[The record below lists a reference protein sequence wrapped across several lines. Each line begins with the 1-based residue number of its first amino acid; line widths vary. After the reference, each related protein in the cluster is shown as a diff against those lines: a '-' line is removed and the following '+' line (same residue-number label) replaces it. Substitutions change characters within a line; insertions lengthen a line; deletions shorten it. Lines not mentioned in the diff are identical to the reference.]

1 MQLRWLAVL
10 VALALSAVVIGCSE
24 ATPIPLPTETPAPT
38 PTPTATPTPP
48 PTPTPTPTAT
58 PMPPAT
64 PTPTPLPIR
73 EWDVEQATVEGDI
86 VAVLLRVYAGIDV
99 WATLDG
105 ERTREVYKESSRVAF
120 VWRGVDPGTHTVE
133 VQDVV
138 GYHQRMEAVVEPEG

>member
-1 MQLRWLAVL
+1 MHLRWLAVL

-24 ATPIPLPTETPAPT
+24 ATPTPLPNETPAPT

-48 PTPTPTPTAT
+48 PTPTPTAT
-58 PMPPAT
+58 PMPTAT

-138 GYHQRMEAVVEPEG
+138 GYHQRMEVVVEPEG

>member
-1 MQLRWLAVL
+1 MHLRWLAVL

-24 ATPIPLPTETPAPT
+24 ATPTPLPTETPAPT

-48 PTPTPTPTAT
+48 PTPTPTAT
-58 PMPPAT
+58 PMPTAT

-138 GYHQRMEAVVEPEG
+138 GYHQRMEVVVEPEG

>member
-1 MQLRWLAVL
+1 MRLHRLAVL
-10 VALALSAVVIGCSE
+10 AALALSAAVIGCTE
-24 ATPIPLPTETPAPT
+24 ATPTPLPTETPAPT
-38 PTPTATPTPP
+38 PTPTATP

-58 PMPPAT
+58 PMPTAT

-73 EWDVEQATVEGDI
+73 EWDVEQATVEGDV

-138 GYHQRMEAVVEPEG
+138 GYHQLMEVVVEPEG